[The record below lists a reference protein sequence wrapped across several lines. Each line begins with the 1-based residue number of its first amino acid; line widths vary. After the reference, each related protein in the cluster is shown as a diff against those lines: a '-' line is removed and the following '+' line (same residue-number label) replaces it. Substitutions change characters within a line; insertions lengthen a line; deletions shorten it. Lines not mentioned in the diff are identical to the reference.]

1 MKNSWLRETSRDLLA
16 LGSIPF
22 YFLVVARSII
32 GNYPVFVYQT
42 LIAAIAIFILW
53 FLIKDA
59 SMHVARALVIVVF
72 TSLFYNE
79 VVYTAFASLVWIAM
93 LMAAYFLK
101 RSMSFVLRGIIMGFL
116 ASIVG
121 YYAQL
126 LR

>member
-79 VVYTAFASLVWIAM
+79 AVYTAFASLVWIAM
-93 LMAAYFLK
+93 LMPAYFLK
-101 RSMSFVLRGIIMGFL
+101 RSMPFVLRGIIMGFL